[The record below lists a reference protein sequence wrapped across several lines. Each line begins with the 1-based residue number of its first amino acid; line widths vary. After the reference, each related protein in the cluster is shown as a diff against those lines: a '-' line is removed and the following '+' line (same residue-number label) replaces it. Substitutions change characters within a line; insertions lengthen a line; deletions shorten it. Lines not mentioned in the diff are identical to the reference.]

1 MLPVE
6 KLASPPREDA
16 VLHIVRRVFHG
27 SEVHHVLRS
36 RSGMELEAATS
47 SSATLEV
54 GTAVIAHARAREVP
68 VYPLEDE
75 P

>member
-1 MLPVE
+1 
-6 KLASPPREDA
+6 
-16 VLHIVRRVFHG
+16 VRRVFHG